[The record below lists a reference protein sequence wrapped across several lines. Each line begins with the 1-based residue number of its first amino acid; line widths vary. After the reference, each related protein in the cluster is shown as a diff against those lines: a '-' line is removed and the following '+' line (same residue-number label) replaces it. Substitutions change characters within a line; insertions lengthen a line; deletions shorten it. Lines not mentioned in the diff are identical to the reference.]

1 MTVRSRP
8 RAAGRRSLPMPY
20 LDASPLVAGDARSEY
35 NGWMWEILSVRE
47 ALFS

>member
-8 RAAGRRSLPMPY
+8 RDAGRRSLLMLYP
-20 LDASPLVAGDARSEY
+20 DTSPLVVGDARSEY